1 MSRKMY
7 FDVRDVPSCA
17 RLGLSGRKMWI
28 WFKALVLSWA
38 AWSAFT
44 YLGWLAADP
53 AGLGAVWG
61 SSRLLPLPAGIFW
74 TSWQSVALL
83 AGGILVMTAV
93 MLSAALRASRITF
106 EQIRGD
112 DFFSGREAAEF
123 ARRHGRP
130 LYATPAALVAGL
142 ALAVLCGLLLGL
154 AGRIPAV
161 GPVLLGIL
169 AVPAWSAALLVV
181 LGSIALLAAFPLVPA
196 IVACTKGDTF
206 ETMFE
211 LFSSVTSQ
219 PWRLAL
225 YALASFITRVLAL
238 AVFLAAGSLA
248 LGILVHTTALAGAP
262 SPYALLQGGL
272 RYVAPSL
279 VGAYAGLIDILG
291 VSGQPGAT
299 VQPLA
304 GALLAASGAA
314 IVLVAASYWFS
325 SCSSAWTVI
334 YLAVRRRKDGEDLL
348 RRADQEDLAE
358 FEKQYGS
365 ADESTRAGQTGCAG
379 DAGPGAATEADEQ
392 A

>member
-1 MSRKMY
+1 MARKMY

-17 RLGLSGRKMWI
+17 RLGLSGRKMWV

-38 AWSAFT
+38 AWSGAT

-61 SSRLLPLPAGIFW
+61 SSRLLPLPGGIFW
-74 TSWQSVALL
+74 SSWQSVALFA
-83 AGGILVMTAV
+83 AGIIAVLAV
-93 MLSAALRASRITF
+93 MLSAALKTSRITF

-123 ARRHGRP
+123 SRRHGRP
-130 LYATPAALVAGL
+130 LYATPAVLAAGL

-154 AGRIPAV
+154 AGRIPVV

-181 LGSIALLAAFPLVPA
+181 LASTALLAAFPLVPA
-196 IVACTKGDTF
+196 IVACTRGDTF
-206 ETMFE
+206 ETIFE

-219 PWRLAL
+219 PWRLLL
-225 YALASFITRVLAL
+225 YALVSFVTRVLAL

-248 LGILVHTTALAGAP
+248 LGILVQTTALAGAP
-262 SPYALLQGGL
+262 SPYTLLQGGL
-272 RYVAPSL
+272 RYLAPSL
-279 VGAYAGLIDILG
+279 VGEYAGVVDILG
-291 VSGQPGAT
+291 VSGQPGAS

-314 IVLVAASYWFS
+314 IALVAASYWFS

-365 ADESTRAGQTGCAG
+365 ADESSRAGQHGCG
-379 DAGPGAATEADEQ
+379 CDAGPGAATEADEQ